1 MQPFVLIAIVA
12 FGLIVFGVLIIFII
26 WIRRSNAEVSLA
38 GDDELRPQGYWI
50 GIGMIMGTGFGVAL
64 GTAFDNL
71 ALGIAMGSGMG
82 VAIGAALEQQ
92 NKDKLRLLTEQEK
105 KMQKWGV
112 ALGVLLLLI
121 FAGLFAFLF
130 FLRAR

>member
-1 MQPFVLIAIVA
+1 MQPFILITTIVI
-12 FGLIVFGVLIIFII
+12 GLIVFGALIIFII
-26 WIRRSNAEVSLA
+26 WMRRSNTETSLA

-50 GIGMIMGTGFGVAL
+50 GIGISIGAGFGVAI
-64 GTAFDNL
+64 GTALGNI
-71 ALGIAMGSGMG
+71 ALGLPIGIGAGI
-82 VAIGAALEQQ
+82 AIGAALEQK
-92 NKDKLRLLTEQEK
+92 NKDKLRPLNEQEK

-121 FAGLFAFLF
+121 FMGLFAFLF